1 MVKPI
6 ENVAIFGG
14 THGNEMTGIYLVKK
28 FLKNPHLLQRKTLKV
43 FPFLSNPK
51 AIELGIRYT
60 EIDLNRCFAL
70 EDIENLDNILY
81 EQLLAKTIHQKLRTN
96 QINFLVDI
104 HSTTSAM
111 GLTIILSD
119 KNDFHLKLCS
129 YLSLIHPEVKVLYY
143 VSKEKNQ
150 LLRSNT
156 ELGLT
161 VEVGAIPQGVLEA
174 DLFMKTEKVIYSLL
188 DYLDKYNQN
197 KIEEKS
203 HTLIIYEVFERID
216 YPRNK
221 EEITAMIHPNLQ
233 SKDYQ
238 PINIG
243 DPLFMTFD
251 GETITYQGDST
262 VYPVFINESAYY
274 EKAIAMCLTKK
285 REITLNHG

>member
-28 FLKNPHLLQRKTLKV
+28 FLKNPHLLERKTLKV

-51 AIELGIRYT
+51 AIELSVRYT

-81 EQLLAKTIHQKLRTN
+81 EQLLAKTIHQKLRNN
-96 QINFLVDI
+96 QINFLIDI

-119 KNDFHLKLCS
+119 QNDFHLKLCS
-129 YLSLIHPEVKVLYY
+129 YLSLIYPELKILYY
-143 VSKEKNQ
+143 DSPEKNK

-156 ELGLT
+156 DLGLT
-161 VEVGAIPQGVLEA
+161 LEVGAIPQGVLEA
-174 DLFMKTEKVIYSLL
+174 DLLMKTEQVIYSLL

-197 KIEEKS
+197 KIEKKS
-203 HTLIIYEVFERID
+203 HNLFIYEVFERID
-216 YPRNK
+216 YPRK
-221 EEITAMIHPNLQ
+221 EEEITAMIHPNLQ

-238 PINIG
+238 PINFG
-243 DPLFMTFD
+243 DPLFMTFE
-251 GETITYQGDST
+251 GETINYKGDST

-274 EKAIAMCLTKK
+274 EKGIAMCLT
-285 REITLNHG
+285 RRQEMTVNLG